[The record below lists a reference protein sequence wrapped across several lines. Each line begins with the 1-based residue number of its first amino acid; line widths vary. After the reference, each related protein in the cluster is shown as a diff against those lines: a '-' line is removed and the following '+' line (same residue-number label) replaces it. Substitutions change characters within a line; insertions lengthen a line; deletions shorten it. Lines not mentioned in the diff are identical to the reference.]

1 MINGKPK
8 PRRVRPGPG
17 AGRRPKNARR
27 ARQVPASGL
36 CACSSA
42 NYPQACPRDLGISSA
57 ESMGDVSDLGQHA
70 IELVERVELDAQ
82 LTLAGFVGGDHHR
95 AGQMIGEIALQ
106 HLPVGRLA
114 GSEYDEFV
122 TRRGDALFESAHSEL
137 VTNDL
142 VSPAEQ
148 IGRAHV

>member
-36 CACSSA
+36 CAFSSA
-42 NYPQACPRDLGISSA
+42 NYSQACPRDLGISSA
-57 ESMGDVSDLGQHA
+57 ESMGDVSDFGQHA
-70 IELVERVELDAQ
+70 IELVERVELEAK

-95 AGQMIGEIALQ
+95 
-106 HLPVGRLA
+106 
-114 GSEYDEFV
+114 SE
-122 TRRGDALFESAHSEL
+122 AHTSEL
-137 VTNDL
+137 TSLMCLSYAVFCLKNNTH
-142 VSPAEQ
+142 A
-148 IGRAHV
+148 

>member
-8 PRRVRPGPG
+8 PRRVRLGPG

-57 ESMGDVSDLGQHA
+57 ESMGDVSDLGQHV

-95 AGQMIGEIALQ
+95 AGQ
-106 HLPVGRLA
+106 R
-114 GSEYDEFV
+114 SEEH
-122 TRRGDALFESAHSEL
+122 TSEL
-137 VTNDL
+137 QSLMRISYAVFCLQKQN
-142 VSPAEQ
+142 
-148 IGRAHV
+148 